1 MDRPK
6 VWYQLAE
13 EVLRRGSTAIL
24 LGAPD
29 TGKTTLCHF
38 LVQEALK
45 RGLKTAYIDA
55 DVGQSVIGPPT
66 TLGMALLEEAK
77 EELSGV
83 EADRLYFIG
92 ATSPVRHLLP
102 VVVGLRKLLDEAWR
116 KGAEFAIVDTTGL
129 VSGEVGLT
137 LKFYKVEALR
147 PNHLIALERGSEVE
161 HILRPLWGREDLK
174 VHVLLPSPKVVRRD
188 QRRRQDYR
196 LERFR
201 SYFKGAS
208 FRDVD
213 LRERPLISPASS
225 LCQRGDDLKGRLI
238 GLIDGDGFAVGLGL
252 IEDLEGD
259 RASIWTPVEELH
271 AVRSLQ
277 VGDLRFSRPQGC
289 L

>member
-6 VWYQLAE
+6 VWYQLAD
-13 EVLRRGSTAIL
+13 EVLQKGSTALL

-38 LVQEALK
+38 LVEEALK
-45 RGLKTAYIDA
+45 RGLRTAYIDA

-66 TLGMALLEEAK
+66 TLGMALLEGPQ
-77 EELSGV
+77 EELSGL

-92 ATSPVRHLLP
+92 ATSPARHLLP
-102 VVVGLRKLLDEAWR
+102 VVVGLRKLLDEAWCR
-116 KGAEFAIVDTTGL
+116 GAEFAIVDTTGL
-129 VSGEVGLT
+129 VSGEVGLI

-147 PNHLIALERGSEVE
+147 PKHLIALEGGSEVE

-196 LERFR
+196 MEKFR
-201 SYFKGAS
+201 SYFKEAS
-208 FRDVD
+208 LKEVD
-213 LRERPLISPASS
+213 LRERTLISPA
-225 LCQRGDDLKGRLI
+225 LPLHQGGDDLKGRLI
-238 GLIDGDGFAVGLGL
+238 GLIDGDGFAVGLGI
-252 IEDLEGD
+252 IEDLHGE
-259 RASIWTPVEELH
+259 RVSIWTPLEELQG
-271 AVRSLQ
+271 VRFLQ
-277 VGDLRFSRPQGC
+277 VGSLIFSRRQGC